1 MKDSINFLN
10 DTLSTAVDSIAGT
23 SSLQNLTFDPSR
35 IISND
40 GLLISVVGYVVV
52 FAALLILFIAISNIT
67 RLLILRQKM
76 RLKLRGEQSEFTRD
90 ELSVTGEINAAI
102 GMALYLH
109 FSELHDFES
118 TVLTIKKVQKT
129 YSPWSSKIYGLR
141 EYPGRK

>member
-23 SSLQNLTFDPSR
+23 SSLKNLTFDPSR

-76 RLKLRGEQSEFTRD
+76 RLKLIGEQSELTRD
-90 ELSVTGEINAAI
+90 ELSVSGEINAAI

>member
-1 MKDSINFLN
+1 MKDSLNFLN
-10 DTLSTAVDSIAGT
+10 DTLSTAVDSIPGT
-23 SSLQNLTFDPSR
+23 SSLQNLTFDPSK

-52 FAALLILFIAISNIT
+52 FAALLILFIAVSNIT

-76 RLKLRGEQSEFTRD
+76 RLKLKGEQSELTRD
-90 ELSVTGEINAAI
+90 ELSVSGEINAAI

-118 TVLTIKKVQKT
+118 TVLTIKKVQKS

>member
-67 RLLILRQKM
+67 QLLILRQKM

>member
-1 MKDSINFLN
+1 MKDSLNFLN
-10 DTLSTAVDSIAGT
+10 DTLKIASDSVAGT

-52 FAALLILFIAISNIT
+52 FAALLILFITVSNIT

-76 RLKLRGEQSEFTRD
+76 RLKLIGYQRELTRD
-90 ELSVTGEINAAI
+90 ELSVSGEINAAI

>member
-10 DTLSTAVDSIAGT
+10 DTLSTVVDSIAGR

-67 RLLILRQKM
+67 RLLMLRQKM
-76 RLKLRGEQSEFTRD
+76 RLKLKGEQSELTRD
-90 ELSVTGEINAAI
+90 ELSVSGEINAAI

>member
-1 MKDSINFLN
+1 M
-10 DTLSTAVDSIAGT
+10 
-23 SSLQNLTFDPSR
+23 
-35 IISND
+35 
-40 GLLISVVGYVVV
+40 
-52 FAALLILFIAISNIT
+52 
-67 RLLILRQKM
+67 ILRQKM
-76 RLKLRGEQSEFTRD
+76 RLKLKGEQSEFTRD

-109 FSELHDFES
+109 FSELHDYES

>member
-10 DTLSTAVDSIAGT
+10 DTLSTVVDSIAGR

-76 RLKLRGEQSEFTRD
+76 RLKLIGEQSELTRD
-90 ELSVTGEINAAI
+90 ELSVSGEINAAI

>member
-10 DTLSTAVDSIAGT
+10 DTLSTVVDSIAGT

-40 GLLISVVGYVVV
+40 GLLISIVGYVVV

-76 RLKLRGEQSEFTRD
+76 RLKLKGEQSEFTRD

>member
-1 MKDSINFLN
+1 MKDSLNFLN
-10 DTLSTAVDSIAGT
+10 DTLSTAVDSITGT
-23 SSLQNLTFDPSR
+23 SSLQNLTFDPSK

-52 FAALLILFIAISNIT
+52 FAALLILFIAVSNIT

-76 RLKLRGEQSEFTRD
+76 RLKLKGEQSELTRD
-90 ELSVTGEINAAI
+90 ELSVSGEINAAI

-118 TVLTIKKVQKT
+118 TVLTIKKVQKS